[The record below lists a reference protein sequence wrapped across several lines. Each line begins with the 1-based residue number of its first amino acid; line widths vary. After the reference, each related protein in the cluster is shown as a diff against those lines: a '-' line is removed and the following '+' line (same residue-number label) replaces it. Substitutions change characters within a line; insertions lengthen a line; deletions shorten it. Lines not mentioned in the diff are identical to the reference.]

1 MTIKN
6 EEEAAEHH
14 LTEAE
19 VEASTENMS
28 ILIPTLDFM
37 AQVPPDLFP
46 PLLPK
51 DDNSELEFKS
61 ENEFETEEKYS
72 DLYQKL
78 MASTARSTALANR
91 LAEMHQNRTSLEGD
105 EVGNGNGEESDYDPR
120 TEEDSIVANS
130 PDIISEIA
138 SEVAEVDVEGKDS
151 LLNHS

>member
-1 MTIKN
+1 MTESTMTIKN

-14 LTEAE
+14 LTEVE

-46 PLLPK
+46 PLLPQANTK
-51 DDNSELEFKS
+51 FKS
-61 ENEFETEEKYS
+61 ENADESETEEKYS

-91 LAEMHQNRTSLEGD
+91 
-105 EVGNGNGEESDYDPR
+105 
-120 TEEDSIVANS
+120 
-130 PDIISEIA
+130 
-138 SEVAEVDVEGKDS
+138 
-151 LLNHS
+151 